1 LNAWPDQQED
11 AMNRKT
17 DTPDETDRP
26 EREQREYP
34 HGSGDRN
41 SFSPFG
47 KDRMPTHEGGSQR
60 HATPDREAESDGD
73 EPSR

>member
-1 LNAWPDQQED
+1 
-11 AMNRKT
+11 MNRKH
-17 DTPDETDRP
+17 DDASSAGQGDLP

-47 KDRMPTHEGGSQR
+47 KDRMPRHEGGAQR
-60 HATPDREAESDGD
+60 HAPPDADAEGVEDGKQG
-73 EPSR
+73 E

>member
-1 LNAWPDQQED
+1 
-11 AMNRKT
+11 MTRKT
-17 DTPDETDRP
+17 DTPPQADKP

-47 KDRMPTHEGGSQR
+47 KDRMPIHEGGSQR
-60 HATPDREAESDGD
+60 QAPPDPEAEGD
-73 EPSR
+73 KDTPSR

>member
-1 LNAWPDQQED
+1 
-11 AMNRKT
+11 MTRKT
-17 DTPDETDRP
+17 DTPPQADKP

-60 HATPDREAESDGD
+60 QAPPDPDADGD
-73 EPSR
+73 KSTPSR